1 MELRDRIVEESSKL
15 FFQNGIKSIT
25 MNDIASHMSISK
37 RTLYE
42 IFKDKEELLDECVG
56 RSIAESDLEMEK
68 LIVSSLNVIEVM
80 MNLYAKLLTQT
91 HQMNKSVIYD
101 LKKYHPVIYKKI
113 ENKQKNSIARFTP
126 YLEKG
131 VEEGLLENDINF
143 EILLWLLQAQ
153 LRMLMEGSFPTDR
166 YSNEEFVRAIIL
178 SFTRGIAT
186 PKGDKIIT
194 DSIAKFDEER
204 KRNK

>member
-153 LRMLMEGSFPTDR
+153 LRMLMEGSFPTDK